1 MNALGRALLAGW
13 VMIAAAS
20 GCGSSERG
28 PQSATSWLRACTT
41 NDDCTGA
48 PQCLCGV
55 CTIPCEADNV
65 CASAPP
71 GAVCTSLTEVAGCAA
86 AETRGRCTLP
96 VKASMPPSNPTGTCT
111 APNSGARVGALPG
124 EGDVWLPD
132 CKLKLAREYWR
143 VFVRQTGTAFILPD
157 PLAVQLYV
165 QACAAVQHPLYDI
178 VTRYSFC
185 NPPSTHR
192 PSDEMT
198 PADALAVAH
207 YYHVGSD
214 ASAYGL
220 IFGDHPPGILP
231 DPFLTDVMDACKL
244 TTADDSP
251 GLSGLCEQAAALL
264 TLESAGPD
272 AGQNADLIYSGQP
285 GADVAYLLNQ
295 LYGIDAPRETWAIDP
310 ALCGLPS
317 DSTTCQSMSTRYFYN
332 PVTTECEPRS
342 YGTCGA
348 APKDFATKEACLG
361 ACDLR
366 AKGCRRCDTTGN
378 CAKGDDCSECPLGAP
393 SESSACP
400 NAGLTCTY
408 GSGCSF
414 TTCQCPSDGKGGMTW
429 SCVSTAC

>member
-1 MNALGRALLAGW
+1 
-13 VMIAAAS
+13 
-20 GCGSSERG
+20 
-28 PQSATSWLRACTT
+28 
-41 NDDCTGA
+41 
-48 PQCLCGV
+48 
-55 CTIPCEADNV
+55 
-65 CASAPP
+65 
-71 GAVCTSLTEVAGCAA
+71 
-86 AETRGRCTLP
+86 
-96 VKASMPPSNPTGTCT
+96 MPPSNPTGTCK

-132 CKLKLAREYWR
+132 CELKLAREYWR
-143 VFVRQTGTAFILPD
+143 VFVRPTGTAFILPD
-157 PLAVQLYV
+157 PLAPPQIYV
-165 QACAAVQHPLYDI
+165 PACAAVQHPLYDI

-214 ASAYGL
+214 AFAWRL
-220 IFGDHPPGILP
+220 IFGDYPPGIVP

-264 TLESAGPD
+264 QREAAGAD

-295 LYGIDAPRETWAIDP
+295 LYGIDAPRETWPIDP

-332 PVTTECEPRS
+332 PVSTECEPRS

-348 APKDFATKEACLG
+348 TPKDFATKEACLG
-361 ACDLR
+361 ACDVR
-366 AKGCRRCDTTGN
+366 AKGCRRCDPAGN
-378 CAKGDDCSECPLGAP
+378 CAQADDCSACPVAAP
-393 SESSACP
+393 SDTSACP
-400 NAGLTCTY
+400 NAGLACTY

-414 TTCQCPSDGKGGMTW
+414 TTCQCRSDGQGGMTW